1 MATLSLK
8 KPKRIDSPLHQF
20 NGQFV
25 VMRHSRNSH
34 SFRFAFAHQT
44 QDQATKEAKRLA
56 AELKTERFLVLQIV
70 DSVEGNNDAT

>member
-8 KPKRIDSPLHQF
+8 KPKRIDIPLHQF

-25 VMRHSRNSH
+25 VMRHARNSH

-44 QDQATKEAKRLA
+44 KELATKEAKRLA
-56 AELKTERFLVLQIV
+56 SEIKTERFLILEIV
-70 DSVEGNNDAT
+70 DSVEGNNDAA